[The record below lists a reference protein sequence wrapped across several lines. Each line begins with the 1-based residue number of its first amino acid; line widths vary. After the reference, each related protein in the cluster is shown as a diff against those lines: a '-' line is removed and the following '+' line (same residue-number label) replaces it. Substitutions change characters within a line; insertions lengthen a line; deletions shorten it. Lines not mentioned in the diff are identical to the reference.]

1 MTNAH
6 DAVIKATY
14 NKTTNAE

>member
-6 DAVIKATY
+6 DTMIKARY
-14 NKTTNAE
+14 NKTTNA